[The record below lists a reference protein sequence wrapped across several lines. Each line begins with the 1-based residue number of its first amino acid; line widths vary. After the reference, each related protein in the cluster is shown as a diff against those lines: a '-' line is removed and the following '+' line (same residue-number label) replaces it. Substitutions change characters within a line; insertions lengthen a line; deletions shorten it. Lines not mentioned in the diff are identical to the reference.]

1 MLNLIRVDSDISKA
15 WWKFYDIQY
24 KENFSLSVFSVYN
37 FFGYFEP
44 NLGMASV
51 CFLYWTQLQCAP
63 PPLDENLKGKAQT
76 WKRFYTYVYGLKRKC
91 QELWS
96 VCLPPA
102 VSLSWVVCCNLNLIL
117 CWIINLVWHEH
128 NYGLISTEPPVV
140 LYNILMSGSEL
151 LDRIVEQVFNRVFSS
166 WLQEKKFKHDSMNV

>member
-91 QELWS
+91 LMPRTMICLLAACCFTILSS
-96 VCLPPA
+96 VLQFEPD
-102 VSLSWVVCCNLNLIL
+102 SLLNYKPGVTL
-117 CWIINLVWHEH
+117 EH
-128 NYGLISTEPPVV
+128 NYGLILHKISCCLVYYWVV
-140 LYNILMSGSEL
+140 LNYWI
-151 LDRIVEQVFNRVFSS
+151 I
-166 WLQEKKFKHDSMNV
+166 